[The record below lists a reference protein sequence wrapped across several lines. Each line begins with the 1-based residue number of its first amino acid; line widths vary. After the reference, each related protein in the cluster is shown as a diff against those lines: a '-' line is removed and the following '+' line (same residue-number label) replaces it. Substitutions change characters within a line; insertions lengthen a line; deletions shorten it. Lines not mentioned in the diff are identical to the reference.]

1 VPVGYFK
8 TMHNPATDWCYMTEP
23 EPGLNGRS
31 LQWPRGRVLGGS
43 SSINGLLYIR
53 GQRQDYDHW
62 RQLGNAGWSYDDVLP
77 YFRKSEDQ
85 EQGGDDYHGA
95 GGPIAVSGV
104 RIHRKLCDVFID
116 AAEEVGIPRNDDFN
130 GANQEGA
137 GYFQQTCRKG
147 LRCSTAV
154 GYLNP
159 VKSRP
164 NLKIVTRALVQ
175 RVLFDGNRAAGVAWT
190 VKGQAGEARS
200 RGEVILSTGAIGSPQ
215 ILMLSGVGPAQHL
228 KDTGIEP
235 VHDLAGVGENLQDHL
250 QIRSVYKTRE
260 PITLNDEVNNPIRK
274 MLMGIEYILFRT
286 GPLTIAASQVCVF
299 TKTDPGMATP
309 DIQFHIQPLSA
320 DKPGEGP
327 HKFSAFTASVCQLRP
342 ESRGQILLKSPDPS
356 AHPAIHANYLST
368 ATDRD
373 IAVKAIKVT
382 RKIAA
387 TEALGSL
394 ISDRRGIAGIR
405 PQPQPDH
412 LSPGRHLQDG
422 GRFDGGGRRAA
433 SCPRNR
439 RTAGRRR
446 VDHAETGVRQHQ
458 RPRHHD
464 RREGGGHDPRG
475 CAALN
480 GPEQYQGALI
490 RTHLMGLRGPPG
502 QARSA
507 ARCPRIG
514 QGPQRTRRAAKPHR
528 RPISLDRRLRCAP
541 LVVRGATARTAPDQ
555 RSREIG
561 QMGLYQRSL
570 VLRVSGILVLGE
582 GIRKRDAEASR
593 KFSSGKPDVISEG
606 SSRSCHRG
614 G

>member
-1 VPVGYFK
+1 MNSAETFDYIIVGAGSAGCVLANRLSADPKTRVLLIEAGGRDWNPWIHVPVGYFK

-85 EQGGDDYHGA
+85 ERGGDDYHGA

-130 GANQEGA
+130 GADQEGA
-137 GYFQQTCRKG
+137 GYFQQTCRRG
-147 LRCSTAV
+147 RRCSTAV

-159 VKSRP
+159 VKNRP
-164 NLKIVTRALVQ
+164 NLKIVTHALVQ
-175 RVLFDGNRAAGVAWT
+175 RVLFDGKRAAGVAWA
-190 VKGQAGEARS
+190 VKGQSSEARS
-200 RGEVILSTGAIGSPQ
+200 SGEVILSAGSIGSPQ
-215 ILMLSGVGPAQHL
+215 ILMLSGVGPGQHL

-235 VHDLAGVGENLQDHL
+235 IRDMAGVGENLQDHL
-250 QIRSVYKTRE
+250 QIRSIYKTRE

-299 TKTDPGMATP
+299 TKTDPGLATP

-356 AHPAIHANYLST
+356 AHPAIRANYLST

-373 IAVKAIKVT
+373 VAVKAIKVA
-382 RKIAA
+382 RKVAGSK
-387 TEALGSL
+387 ALGSL
-394 ISDRRGIAGIR
+394 ISEEYE
-405 PQPQPDH
+405 
-412 LSPGRHLQDG
+412 PGPGVKTDEELLEY
-422 GRFDGGGRRAA
+422 A
-433 SCPRNR
+433 RNR
-439 RTAGRRR
+439 SQTIYHPVGTCKMGADRMAV
-446 VDHAETGVRQHQ
+446 VDERL
-458 RPRHHD
+458 R
-464 RREGGGHDPRG
+464 
-475 CAALN
+475 LN
-480 GPEQYQGALI
+480 GIE
-490 RTHLMGLRGPPG
+490 GLR
-502 QARSA
+502 
-507 ARCPRIG
+507 
-514 QGPQRTRRAAKPHR
+514 
-528 RPISLDRRLRCAP
+528 
-541 LVVRGATARTAPDQ
+541 VVDASIMPT
-555 RSREIG
+555 
-561 QMGLYQRSL
+561 L
-570 VLRVSGILVLGE
+570 VSGNTNAPAIMIGEKAADMILE
-582 GIRKRDAEASR
+582 DAR
-593 KFSSGKPDVISEG
+593 
-606 SSRSCHRG
+606 R
-614 G
+614 